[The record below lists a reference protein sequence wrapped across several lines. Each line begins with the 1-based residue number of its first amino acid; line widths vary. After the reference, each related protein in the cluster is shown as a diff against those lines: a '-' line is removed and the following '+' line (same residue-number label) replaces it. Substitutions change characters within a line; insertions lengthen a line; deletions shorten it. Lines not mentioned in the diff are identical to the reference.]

1 MAKGETFFLRTT
13 LTSSGTNYVSDN
25 IDISAF
31 TNPSVGKVLV
41 VDNAYITF
49 STDGQGPI
57 VPADVSDGSTSG
69 TLAISKAMG
78 AQACSEVQTSLVEM
92 KTNALFARSN
102 IYASVIEQEVAAG
115 TFNGPVLSM
124 LSQTDALNPTTYRN
138 GFTIPTDSI
147 HCGIATGSAWN
158 GELDVGFLFE
168 VHTEKLSLKSI
179 QELLISL
186 TAN

>member
-1 MAKGETFFLRTT
+1 MARDDTFFLRAT
-13 LTSSGTNYVSDN
+13 LTSSGTNYVSEN
-25 IDISAF
+25 IDIAAF
-31 TNPSVGKVLV
+31 TNPSIGKVLI

-57 VPADVSDGSTSG
+57 VPADVTASG
-69 TLAISKAMG
+69 AGVKAVSKAMG

-102 IYASVIEQEVAAG
+102 IYASVTTPEVAAG
-115 TFNGPVLSM
+115 DFDGPVMSM
-124 LSQTDALNPTTYRN
+124 LSQTDALNPTTFRQ
-138 GFTIPTDSI
+138 GFTIPTNSI

-168 VHTEKLSLKSI
+168 VHTTKLSLQKI

>member
-1 MAKGETFFLRTT
+1 MAKGDTFFLRET
-13 LTSSGTNYVSDN
+13 LTSSSNNYVSSN
-25 IDISAF
+25 IDI
-31 TNPSVGKVLV
+31 TGYVDVPRGRVLV

-57 VPADVSDGSTSG
+57 VPADVSDGTTTG

-78 AQACSEVQTSLVEM
+78 AQCCSEIQTSLVEM
-92 KTNALFARSN
+92 QNNSLFARSN
-102 IYASVIEQEVAAG
+102 VYASVIEQEVAAG

-124 LSQTDALNPTTYRN
+124 LEQTDALNPTTYMH
-138 GFTIPTDSI
+138 GFIIPTNQI

-168 VHTEKLSLKSI
+168 VHTERLSLTRI
-179 QELLISL
+179 QELLVSL

>member
-1 MAKGETFFLRTT
+1 MASSDTFFLRTT
-13 LTSSGTNYVSDN
+13 LESSGTNYVSDN
-25 IDISAF
+25 IDIAAF
-31 TNPSVGKVLV
+31 TNPSVGKVLII
-41 VDNAYITF
+41 DNTYITF
-49 STDGQGPI
+49 STNGQGPI
-57 VPADVSDGSTSG
+57 VAADVTSG
-69 TLAISKAMG
+69 TGVTKALG

-102 IYASVIEQEVAAG
+102 LYATASSATVM
-115 TFNGPVLSM
+115 TM
-124 LSQTDALNPTTYRN
+124 LSQTDALNPTTFKD
-138 GFTIPTDSI
+138 GFTIPTNSI

-168 VHTEKLSLKSI
+168 VHTTKLSLQKI

>member
-1 MAKGETFFLRTT
+1 MAKGDTFFLRDT
-13 LTSSGTNYVSDN
+13 LTSSGTNYVSAN
-25 IDISAF
+25 IDLAGYVDVPRGRVI
-31 TNPSVGKVLV
+31 V

-57 VPADVSDGSTSG
+57 VPADITDGSTSG

-92 KTNALFARSN
+92 SNNSLFARSN
-102 IYASVIEQEVAAG
+102 LYASSTKPEVAG
-115 TFNGPVLSM
+115 GDFDGPIISM
-124 LSQTDALNPTTYRN
+124 LEQTDALNPTTYKF
-138 GFTIPTDSI
+138 GFIVPTTQI
-147 HCGIATGSAWN
+147 HIGIATGSAWN

-168 VHTEKLSLKSI
+168 VHTEKLLLTRI
-179 QELLISL
+179 QELLVSL

>member
-1 MAKGETFFLRTT
+1 MARTDTFFLRAT
-13 LTSSGTNYVSDN
+13 LTSSGTSYVSEN

-31 TNPSVGKVLV
+31 TNPSIGKVLI
-41 VDNAYITF
+41 VDNCYITY

-57 VPADVSDGSTSG
+57 VAADVVASG
-69 TLAISKAMG
+69 TGGKQMG

-102 IYASVIEQEVAAG
+102 IYAAVNPAGALSSV
-115 TFNGPVLSM
+115 NM
-124 LSQTDALNPTTYRN
+124 TDSLNPTTFMS
-138 GFTIPTDSI
+138 GFTIPTNSI
-147 HCGIATGSAWN
+147 HCGIATGSSWN

-168 VHTEKLSLKSI
+168 VHTEKLSLQKI

>member
-1 MAKGETFFLRTT
+1 MAKSDTFFLRTT
-13 LTSSGTNYVSDN
+13 LTSSGTNYVSDE
-25 IDISAF
+25 IDVSAF

-41 VDNAYITF
+41 IDNCYITY

-57 VPADVSDGSTSG
+57 VAADVVASG
-69 TLAISKAMG
+69 TGGKQMG

-102 IYASVIEQEVAAG
+102 IYAAVNPAG
-115 TFNGPVLSM
+115 ALSTVNM
-124 LSQTDALNPTTYRN
+124 TDSLNPTRFKN

-147 HCGIATGSAWN
+147 HCGIATGSSWN